1 MRKRETSRKRAVE
14 TKKVDELN
22 MEDKEATPVEEVEVI
37 TRDDQ
42 GDRQEPD
49 KVTESVDMKSIM
61 EYLKQSHEDFSKK
74 LEESS
79 KKLKEELNEN
89 SNKNLE
95 KLKEE
100 LRSDNQQLKEVFKEN
115 SRKMEEKI
123 DANNKACLLY
133 TSRCV

>member
-14 TKKVDELN
+14 AERVDELN

-37 TRDDQ
+37 IREDQ

-49 KVTESVDMKSIM
+49 KVTESVDLKSLM
-61 EYLKQSHEDFSKK
+61 EYLKQSSTNLMDEMRDNKQSM
-74 LEESS
+74 EESN
-79 KKLKEELNEN
+79 K
-89 SNKNLE
+89 KNLE

-100 LRSDNQQLKEVFKEN
+100 LSEN
-115 SRKMEEKI
+115 S
-123 DANNKACLLY
+123 NCLLY